1 MHFKSQKLIAGKG
14 NAIMSVCVTVRGLS
28 IWLENFWEQITAKM
42 VELSCIHALLSAL
55 KFILC

>member
-1 MHFKSQKLIAGKG
+1 
-14 NAIMSVCVTVRGLS
+14 MSVCVTVRGLS
-28 IWLENFWEQITAKM
+28 IWLEDFWEQMTAKM